1 MAEILQVSEPSGTN
15 TGPPPGKLR
24 RRDVAAAFIAY
35 FGAQAVVWAVAG
47 VVASLRVGNP
57 NNTAELIRALGRVVP
72 VALPGSFVAGGLAL
86 LLVIASWRK
95 RLGAGSLTAVVG
107 LSWGKARHIRQG
119 ILTGAALAL
128 VIVPLMGLTAKQT
141 ESPEL
146 VTQLISS
153 SKGALRSW
161 IFSAVLLAPPI
172 EELMFRGALLGG
184 LSVTWNARGAAVISA
199 GTFWLMHLPEFVHWP
214 VPLAIGILTIL
225 ATRIRL
231 QSGALGPAIAIHLG
245 YNLILA
251 GVLSLALLVT
261 PEKSRWAVT
270 PAPWSPASLLPQGED
285 RELCRAAEPS
295 GNGGR
300 PHSPRHIERSE
311 GVAIPAFQEAACA
324 DRLYRRQQW
333 QPDLAAVGV
342 TGQ

>member
-1 MAEILQVSEPSGTN
+1 MEEIPHVSEVSAGTES
-15 TGPPPGKLR
+15 PPGGLR

-35 FGAQAVVWAVAG
+35 FGAQALVWGIAG
-47 VVASLRVGNP
+47 VVALLRVGNP

-72 VALPGSFVAGGLAL
+72 LALPGSFVAGGLAL
-86 LLVIASWRK
+86 TLVLARWRK
-95 RLGAGSLTAVVG
+95 RLGEGSLTAVVG
-107 LSWGKARHIRQG
+107 LSWGNPRHIRQG

-128 VIVPLMGLTAKQT
+128 IIVPLMGLTTART

-184 LSVTWNARGAAVISA
+184 LSITWNARAAAVISA
-199 GTFWLMHLPEFVHWP
+199 ATFWLMHLPEFVHWP
-214 VPLAIGILTIL
+214 VPLAIGVLTIL
-225 ATRIRL
+225 ATRNRL
-231 QSGALGPAIAIHLG
+231 RSGALGPAIATHLG

-261 PEKSRWAVT
+261 PEKSRWAL
-270 PAPWSPASLLPQGED
+270 APEPCTTLSATSQCKD
-285 RELCRAAEPS
+285 RELCRAAEAS

-300 PHSPRHIERSE
+300 SDSPRHIERSE
-311 GVAIPAFQEAACA
+311 GVAIPAFQETACA
-324 DRLYRRQQW
+324 DRLHRGQQR
-333 QPDLAAVGV
+333 QPDLAAVGMA
-342 TGQ
+342 GQ